1 MSERA
6 VETPPEPAA
15 AATAAAA
22 PAVVVAAAVQW
33 APGED
38 ADANR
43 AAAAAL
49 IDAAAARGARL
60 VVLPEYS
67 QHCSPDLAATA
78 PAAAEPLD
86 GPFVAMLR
94 ERAAAHG
101 ALVVAGLLERMDDG
115 VANTVVA
122 VDATG
127 VRAAYRKVHLYDAF
141 GARESDWLTPG
152 DPAQLP
158 VVEALGLRIGIET
171 CYDLRFPEATRRLVD
186 AGADVVAIPA
196 EWVRGPQK
204 ERHWTTLV
212 TARAIESTVH
222 VVAADQAPP
231 LGVGCSAI
239 VDPMGVAL
247 ASLGDGEGIAVAPID
262 PAVTEAT
269 RRRNPSLA
277 NRRYRVA

>member
-1 MSERA
+1 MSDPRA
-6 VETPPEPAA
+6 SEPPLL
-15 AATAAAA
+15 
-22 PAVVVAAAVQW
+22 AAAVQW
-33 APGED
+33 APSED
-38 ADANR
+38 VEANR
-43 AAAAAL
+43 AAAAAW
-49 IDAAAARGARL
+49 IDRAAERGARL
-60 VVLPEYS
+60 IVLPEYS
-67 QHCSPDLAATA
+67 QHCSADLAATA
-78 PAAAEPLD
+78 PAAAEPLE
-86 GPFVAMLR
+86 GPFTAMLR

-101 ALVVAGLLERMDDG
+101 ALVIAGMLERIEGG

-122 VDATG
+122 VDADG
-127 VRAAYRKVHLYDAF
+127 IREAYRKVHLYDAF
-141 GARESDWLTPG
+141 GTRESDWLTAG
-152 DPAQLP
+152 DVAQAP
-158 VVEALGLRIGIET
+158 VVEALGTRIGIET

-186 AGADVVAIPA
+186 AGADVVVVPA

-247 ASLGDGEGIAVAPID
+247 AALGDGEGIAVAPID
-262 PAVTEAT
+262 PAVTAAT
-269 RRRNPSLA
+269 RARNPSLA

>member
-1 MSERA
+1 MSEQSIQQRA
-6 VETPPEPAA
+6 HEATGTSEPP
-15 AATAAAA
+15 TLL
-22 PAVVVAAAVQW
+22 AAAVQW

-38 ADANR
+38 VDANR
-43 AAAAAL
+43 TAAAAW

-60 VVLPEYS
+60 IVLPEYS
-67 QHCSPDLAATA
+67 QHCSSDLAATA
-78 PAAAEPLD
+78 PGAAEPID
-86 GPFVAMLR
+86 GPFVRMLT
-94 ERAAAHG
+94 ERAAAHD
-101 ALVVAGLLERMDDG
+101 ALVVAGLLERQDG
-115 VANTVVA
+115 GIANTVVA

-141 GARESDWLTPG
+141 GSRESDWLTAG

-158 VVEALGLRIGIET
+158 VVEALGTRIGIQT

-186 AGADVVAIPA
+186 AGADVVVVPA

-231 LGVGCSAI
+231 LGVGCSLV
-239 VDPMGVAL
+239 VDPMGVPL
-247 ASLGDGEGIAVAPID
+247 AALGDGEGIAVAPID
-262 PAVTEAT
+262 PAVTAAT
-269 RRRNPSLA
+269 RVRNPSLV

>member
-1 MSERA
+1 MHQTTEPERA
-6 VETPPEPAA
+6 PAPAA
-15 AATAAAA
+15 SVPAA
-22 PAVVVAAAVQW
+22 PVLAAAVQW

-38 ADANR
+38 VAANR
-43 AAAAAL
+43 AAAAGW
-49 IDAAAARGARL
+49 IDRAAARGARL

-67 QHCSPDLAATA
+67 QHCSADLAATA
-78 PAAAEPLD
+78 PAAAEPLE
-86 GPFVAMLR
+86 GPFTAMLR
-94 ERAAAHG
+94 ERAEAHG
-101 ALVVAGLLERMDDG
+101 ALVVAGMLERTSSGG
-115 VANTVVA
+115 VANVVVA
-122 VDATG
+122 VDGTG
-127 VRAAYRKVHLYDAF
+127 IRAAYRKVHLYDAF
-141 GARESDWLTPG
+141 GTRESDWLEAG

-186 AGADVVAIPA
+186 AGADVVVVPA

-247 ASLGDGEGIAVAPID
+247 AALGDAEDVAVAPID
-262 PAVTEAT
+262 LDVTAAT
-269 RRRNPSLA
+269 RVRNPSLA
-277 NRRYRVA
+277 NRRYRIA